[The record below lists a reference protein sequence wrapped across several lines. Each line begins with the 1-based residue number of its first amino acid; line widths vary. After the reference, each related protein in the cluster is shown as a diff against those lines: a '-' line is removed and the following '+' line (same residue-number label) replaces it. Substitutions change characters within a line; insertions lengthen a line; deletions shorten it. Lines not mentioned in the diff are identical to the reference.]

1 MIWRLMAGR
10 IWPVAARLGRLEQ
23 QQGVG
28 ASSLKM
34 LTGGIRWYHL
44 GGGYWWCSRGL
55 SPTVSVSRMLLSA
68 LPSEYLRCF
77 SQPHLLSFLV
87 VFSYLAVSGFCI
99 VFLKFHVSYFLK

>member
-1 MIWRLMAGR
+1 M
-10 IWPVAARLGRLEQ
+10 VASLGRLGR

-28 ASSLKM
+28 ASSLEM
-34 LTGGIRWYHL
+34 LTGAS
-44 GGGYWWCSRGL
+44 GGTIWGAG
-55 SPTVSVSRMLLSA
+55 TGGVVGVSALLSQF
-68 LPSEYLRCF
+68 LGCF

>member
-1 MIWRLMAGR
+1 MAGR
-10 IWPVAARLGRLEQ
+10 FSPVAARPGRLEQ

-28 ASSLKM
+28 ASSLEM
-34 LTGGIRWYHL
+34 LTGASGGTIL
-44 GGGYWWCSRGL
+44 GAGTGG
-55 SPTVSVSRMLLSA
+55 VVEVSA